1 LFALLLETF
10 HAYQPLTAH
19 KVKMIDQMMPKA
31 ASGGFQSGCFKA
43 WYQGPRSVNEAPMDE
58 TKILQANAIAN
69 PLNRSATL
77 MS

>member
-1 LFALLLETF
+1 
-10 HAYQPLTAH
+10 
-19 KVKMIDQMMPKA
+19 MMPKA